1 MAISSIVGIVP
12 MASVFVDDLYMDFH
26 ADDILQQII
35 RWMLSKV
42 AVRLQP
48 AQMSA
53 MESPMGGGKAWP
65 TLGDTRDPQKKAR
78 SLPASPAKPV
88 PLVYSLH
95 RPEIEMPMLDHVLQ
109 CYQ

>member
-1 MAISSIVGIVP
+1 M
-12 MASVFVDDLYMDFH
+12 SVNAGEVLPTFFC
-26 ADDILQQII
+26 
-35 RWMLSKV
+35 WMLPRI
-42 AVRLQP
+42 AVCLQP

-53 MESPMGGGKAWP
+53 MDSPMDGGKAWP